1 MVVGSFARLSAFARG
16 VVWGLHVAGWAQR
29 DIAEVVRKTDGTVPS
44 FRAVGGAIATGKKK
58 GARKWTEK
66 EESAAGRPSKTTTSL
81 DKKIKNLVF
90 RHRGRVVVTVAFI
103 KKRLPA
109 ARKVASRTLQRRLCE
124 AGLAWLR
131 RRRKTFVP
139 KVHKASRVAFA
150 KWVLRRHV
158 STLRRWV
165 FSDGTVF
172 YLARTFEET
181 EDKKRGALGPMMWRQ
196 ANGSDGLYEECI
208 GPSAYW
214 KALRSCSMHCQAGCM
229 HTSVVALCT
238 P

>member
-1 MVVGSFARLSAFARG
+1 M
-16 VVWGLHVAGWAQR
+16 
-29 DIAEVVRKTDGTVPS
+29 
-44 FRAVGGAIATGKKK
+44 
-58 GARKWTEK
+58 
-66 EESAAGRPSKTTTSL
+66 
-81 DKKIKNLVF
+81 
-90 RHRGRVVVTVAFI
+90 VTVAFI

-109 ARKVASRTLQRRLCE
+109 ARKVASRTLQRRLCD

-196 ANGSDGLYEECI
+196 ANGSDGH
-208 GPSAYW
+208 
-214 KALRSCSMHCQAGCM
+214 ALSSRLHAHFSSGLLHCVQRSLLRRRRAS
-229 HTSVVALCT
+229 